1 MRIGRP
7 VAVLVI
13 LALIAGIAIPA
24 YASLNSTI
32 HLNNPRV
39 DDIRQYSAD
48 FTFTGI
54 ADFSVRG
61 YCSTANYS
69 TTCDLSVSIAVWR
82 DTSGPN
88 FGLATKTITL
98 GLVNSPFS
106 QLAIASGYN
115 AFPVQASYTIRN
127 GNSADKFAT
136 ISMPSVSGG
145 ATWTYDF
152 LILNPPV
159 INGKAS
165 LNLIIGA
172 QLVPTGVL
180 GHSYDLQAEIR
191 LPSS

>member
-1 MRIGRP
+1 MIRRP
-7 VAVLVI
+7 VAVVVV
-13 LALIAGIAIPA
+13 LALMAGIAIPV

-32 HLNNPRV
+32 LLNNPRV
-39 DDIRQYSAD
+39 DDSLQYNAD
-48 FTFTGI
+48 LTFAGI
-54 ADFSVRG
+54 AVLSIRG
-61 YCSTANYS
+61 YCPTVNRS
-69 TTCDLSVSIAVWR
+69 TTCDLTVSIALST
-82 DTSGPN
+82 DTGGPN

-98 GLVNSPFS
+98 GLLNSPFS

-115 AFPVQASYTIRN
+115 AFPVHASYTIRN

-180 GHSYDLQAEIR
+180 GHSYDIEAEIQ

>member
-106 QLAIASGYN
+106 QLAIASGNN
-115 AFPVQASYTIRN
+115 AFPVQASYTVRDR
-127 GNSADKFAT
+127 NSADKFAT
-136 ISMPSVSGG
+136 INMPSVSGG
-145 ATWTYDF
+145 TTWSYDF
-152 LILNPPV
+152 LILNPQL

-180 GHSYDLQAEIR
+180 GHSYDLEAEIR

>member
-1 MRIGRP
+1 MIRRP
-7 VAVLVI
+7 VAVVVV
-13 LALIAGIAIPA
+13 LALMAGIAIPV

-32 HLNNPRV
+32 LMNNPRV
-39 DDIRQYSAD
+39 DDSLQYNAD
-48 FTFTGI
+48 LTFAGI
-54 ADFSVRG
+54 ADLSIRG
-61 YCSTANYS
+61 YCPTVNRS
-69 TTCDLSVSIAVWR
+69 TTCDLTVSIALST
-82 DTSGPN
+82 DTGGPN

-98 GLVNSPFS
+98 GLLNSPFS

-127 GNSADKFAT
+127 GNSADKLAAVNL
-136 ISMPSVSGG
+136 PSVNGG

-152 LILNPPV
+152 LVLNPPV
-159 INGKAS
+159 INGRAS

-180 GHSYDLQAEIR
+180 EHSYDLEAEIQ